1 MTAIF
6 DVGAFDLDQRAEKGA
21 ELTLCH
27 PVSGKALGV
36 SIVLRGTDAPSYR
49 AVVRQQIDQQITE
62 GKVELSAA
70 ELEQRHIER
79 LVAATVRWQ
88 GVRYHAEAM
97 ACNAGN
103 ARRLY
108 QEQVWIREQVA
119 QFVEDR
125 ARFLPG

>member
-1 MTAIF
+1 MTEIF

-21 ELTLCH
+21 ELRLCH

-36 SIVLRGTDAPSYR
+36 HIVLRGADAPSYR
-49 AVVRQQIDQQITE
+49 AVVRKQIDQQITE
-62 GKVELSAA
+62 GKVELSAS
-70 ELEQRHIER
+70 ELEQRHVER
-79 LVAATVRWQ
+79 LAAATVRWQ
-88 GVRYHAEAM
+88 GVQYHGDVM
-97 ACNAGN
+97 ACNPTN

-108 QEQVWIREQVA
+108 QEQIWVREQVA